1 MAKGGGTFTSK
12 WGLLMAALGAAIGT
26 GNIWRFPK
34 EVADNGGGSFMIPY
48 ILFLFTW
55 SIPILLVEFNLGKK
69 TRKGTMG
76 SFASILGKNKAWMG
90 AWMAWISTAI
100 GFYYAV
106 VMGWTIRYALGSST
120 GNISFSDSQQSWEN
134 FLESPGLVV
143 LFQIMAIAVSAFVVY
158 RGIEKGVE
166 RVNKILIPTLFILL
180 LFSMIWALTLPGAMR
195 GVAYIF
201 TPQADTLFNGKTW
214 IEALAQSAWSCSA
227 GMGMAI
233 TYGAYTRRKDDT
245 SLNTVLTGLG
255 DTTIALVAGIMI
267 FATVFAMSGTMTQA
281 EDAVSAGGSGLTF
294 IYLPQ
299 LFGEMIGGRYV
310 AIAFFFAMAFA
321 ALTSMIATYEN
332 AVKNFVDAGWG
343 RKKAIMVMTIGMLIL
358 GLPSALI
365 VMDVSIGGT
374 TTPMP
379 VFLENQDFV
388 WGLGLVLSGG
398 FIYFLVW
405 KYGITKFRKN
415 FINSRYADVKIGK
428 WFDILFKYVVPI
440 ELVVMSVWFIYQT
453 IVSPTEEWWMGGIIG
468 FLIMIGQWAV
478 VIIGLIFV
486 SRKVEDRLVE
496 DDFDPDTTIDE
507 DIIKEDRE
515 QEDLPMDDVG
525 YENEIPVT
533 EEEVNS

>member
-1 MAKGGGTFTSK
+1 MAKGGGLFTSK

-48 ILFLFTW
+48 IIFLFTW

-106 VMGWTIRYALGSST
+106 VMGWTLRYAWGSMSGT
-120 GNISFSDSQQSWEN
+120 VSFANAEGAWES
-134 FLESPGLVV
+134 FLNSPGSLVFFQV
-143 LFQIMAIAVSAFVVY
+143 LAIAISAFVVY

-166 RVNKILIPTLFILL
+166 RINKILIPTLFVLL

-201 TPQADTLFNGKTW
+201 TPQADSLFSGKTW
-214 IEALAQSAWSCSA
+214 IAALAQSAWSCSA

-245 SLNTVLTGLG
+245 TLNTALTGLG
-255 DTTIALVAGIMI
+255 DTTIALIAGIMI
-267 FATVFAMSGTMTQA
+267 FATVFAMSGTMA
-281 EDAVSAGGSGLTF
+281 EAETAVEAGGSGLTF

-299 LFGEMIGGRYV
+299 LFGQMIGGKYV
-310 AIAFFFAMAFA
+310 AIAFFSAMAFA

-332 AVKNFVDAGWG
+332 AVKNFVDIGWT
-343 RKKAIMVMTIGMLIL
+343 RKKAIFVLTGGMLLL
-358 GLPSALI
+358 GLPSSLI
-365 VMDVSIGGT
+365 ILPVHG
-374 TTPMP
+374 TPMP
-379 VFLENQDFV
+379 VFLDNQDFV
-388 WGLGLVLSGG
+388 WGLGLVVSGA

-405 KYGITKFRKN
+405 KYGITRFRVN
-415 FINSRYADVKIGK
+415 FINSSYADMKVGK
-428 WFDILFKYVVPI
+428 AFDIIFKFVIPI
-440 ELVVMSVWFIYQT
+440 ELALMSAWFIFQT
-453 IVSPTEEWWMGGIIG
+453 ITGSMEEWWMGGIIG
-468 FLIMIGQWAV
+468 FFIMMAQWILA
-478 VIIGLIFV
+478 IIGLIYV
-486 SRKVEDRLVE
+486 SRKVEDKLVD
-496 DDFDPDTTIDE
+496 DDFDPDTTIDQDIERE
-507 DIIKEDRE
+507 DS
-515 QEDLPMDDVG
+515 P
-525 YENEIPVT
+525 YEIPMISSEVQT
-533 EEEVNS
+533 DVAEERPT

>member
-76 SFASILGKNKAWMG
+76 SFASVIGKNKAWMG

-106 VMGWTIRYALGSST
+106 VMGWTMRYAWGSLS
-120 GNISFSDSQQSWEN
+120 GRVSFTDSQASWEG

-143 LFQIMAIAVSAFVVY
+143 LFQVLAIAVSAFIVY

-166 RVNKILIPTLFILL
+166 RVNKILIPTLGALL
-180 LFSMIWALTLPGAMR
+180 IFAMFYSLTLPGATR

-201 TPQADTLFNGKTW
+201 TPQSDTLFNGKTW
-214 IEALAQSAWSCSA
+214 IAALAQSAWSCSA

-245 SLNTVLTGLG
+245 TLNTVLTGLG
-255 DTTIALVAGIMI
+255 DTTIALVAGLMI
-267 FATVFAMSGTMTQA
+267 FATVFAMSPTLTEA
-281 EDAVSAGGSGLTF
+281 EAAVEAGGSGLTF
-294 IYLPQ
+294 IFMPQ
-299 LFGEMIGGRYV
+299 LFGQMPGGRII
-310 AIAFFFAMAFA
+310 AIAFFSAMAFA

-332 AVKNFVDAGWG
+332 AVKNFVDAGWS
-343 RKKAIMVMTIGMLIL
+343 RKKAILLMTTGMFLL
-358 GLPSALI
+358 GLPSSLI
-365 VMDVSIGGT
+365 ILPVHG
-374 TTPMP
+374 TPMP
-379 VFLENQDFV
+379 VFLDNQDFV
-388 WGLGLVLSGG
+388 WGLGLVVSGS

-405 KYGITKFRKN
+405 KYGITRFRKN
-415 FINSRYADVKIGK
+415 FINSKHADMKIGR
-428 WFDILFKYVVPI
+428 WFDIIFKFVIPI
-440 ELVVMSVWFIYQT
+440 ELVVMSVWFIFQT
-453 IVSPTEEWWMGGIIG
+453 ITDSSGEWWMGGLAG
-468 FLIMIGQWAV
+468 FGIMMAQWIAA
-478 VIIGLIFV
+478 IIGLIII
-486 SRKVEDRLVE
+486 SNKVKDRVVDE
-496 DDFDPDTTIDE
+496 DFDPDATIDD
-507 DIIKEDRE
+507 DIDRE
-515 QEDLPMDDVG
+515 EGPPILAGTVVVEETAQEV
-525 YENEIPVT
+525 
-533 EEEVNS
+533 SA

>member
-1 MAKGGGTFTSK
+1 MVKGGTFTNK

-106 VMGWTIRYALGSST
+106 VMGWTIRYALGSTT
-120 GNISFSDSQQSWEN
+120 GNVSLADSKESWEH
-134 FLESPGLVV
+134 FLNSPGLVV
-143 LFQIMAIAVSAFVVY
+143 LFQVIAIAVSAFIVY

-166 RVNKILIPTLFILL
+166 RVNKILIPTLFALL
-180 LFSMIWALTLPGAMR
+180 LFSMIWALTLPGALR
-195 GVAYIF
+195 GISYIF

-214 IEALAQSAWSCSA
+214 IKALAQSAWSCSA

-267 FATVFAMSGTMTQA
+267 FATVFAMSGTMTGA
-281 EDAVSAGGSGLTF
+281 EEALEAGGSGLTF

-332 AVKNFVDAGWG
+332 AVKNFVDAGWD
-343 RKKAIMVMTIGMLIL
+343 RKKAIMVMTVGMLIL
-358 GLPSALI
+358 GLPSAII
-365 VMDVSIGGT
+365 VMDVNGT
-374 TTPMP
+374 SMP
-379 VFLENQDFV
+379 VFLDNQDFV
-388 WGLGLVLSGG
+388 WGLGLVLSGA
-398 FIYFLVW
+398 FIYFLIW
-405 KYGITKFRKN
+405 KYGITRFRKN
-415 FINSRYADVKIGK
+415 FINSSYADIRIGK
-428 WFDILFKYVVPI
+428 WFDILFKYVVPV
-440 ELVVMSVWFIYQT
+440 ELAVMSGWFVYET
-453 IVSPTEEWWMGGIIG
+453 IISPTDEWWMGGIIG
-468 FLIMIGQWAV
+468 FLIMIGQWSLAIV
-478 VIIGLIFV
+478 GLVFI
-486 SRKVEDRLVE
+486 SRRIQNRLV
-496 DDFDPDTTIDE
+496 DDSFDPDSSIDE
-507 DIIKEDRE
+507 DIVKEN
-515 QEDLPMDDVG
+515 
-525 YENEIPVT
+525 NESEGIIHPRQD
-533 EEEVNS
+533 EERSISEASS

>member
-1 MAKGGGTFTSK
+1 MAKSAGLFTSK
-12 WGLLMAALGAAIGT
+12 WGLLMASLGAAIGT

-106 VMGWTIRYALGSST
+106 VMGWTIRYAWGSLS
-120 GNISFSDSQQSWEN
+120 GNISFSDAQGSWES
-134 FLESPGLVV
+134 FLESPWLVV
-143 LFQIMAIAVSAFVVY
+143 MFQMIAIAVSAFVVY

-166 RVNKILIPTLFILL
+166 RVNKILIPTLGVLL
-180 LFSMIWALTLPGAMR
+180 LISMIRALTLPGAMR

-201 TPQADTLFNGKTW
+201 TPQADSFFNGKTW
-214 IEALAQSAWSCSA
+214 IAALAQSAWSCSA

-245 SLNTVLTGLG
+245 SLNPVLTGLG

-267 FATVFAMSGTMTQA
+267 FATVFAMSGTMAQA
-281 EDAVSAGGSGLTF
+281 EGAVEAGGSGLTF

-299 LFGEMIGGRYV
+299 LFGEMMGGRFV
-310 AIAFFFAMAFA
+310 AIAFFAAMAFA

-332 AVKNFVDAGWG
+332 AVKNFVDIGWS
-343 RKKAIMVMTIGMLIL
+343 RKKAIVMLTGGMFIL

-365 VMDVSIGGT
+365 ISRVHGI
-374 TTPMP
+374 PMP
-379 VFLENQDFV
+379 VFLDNQDFV
-388 WGLGLVLSGG
+388 WGLGLVLSGA
-398 FIYFLVW
+398 FIYYLVW
-405 KYGITKFRKN
+405 RYGITKFREN
-415 FINSRYADVKIGK
+415 FINSRYEDIHIGR

-440 ELVVMSVWFIYQT
+440 ELAVMSGWFIFQT
-453 IVSPTEEWWMGGIIG
+453 VTSPTDEWWMGGIIG
-468 FLIMIGQWAV
+468 FLIMLAQWSAAMA
-478 VIIGLIFV
+478 GLWFF
-486 SRKVEDRLVE
+486 SRKVESKLID
-496 DDFDPDTTIDE
+496 DDFDVESKIDR
-507 DIIKEDRE
+507 DIDRE
-515 QEDLPMDDVG
+515 DARLDPTWILPV
-525 YENEIPVT
+525 ENIEQQAEAI
-533 EEEVNS
+533 

>member
-48 ILFLFTW
+48 IIFLFTW

-76 SFASILGKNKAWMG
+76 SFASILGKNKTWMG

-106 VMGWTIRYALGSST
+106 VMGWTIRYALGSSS
-120 GNISFSDSQQSWEN
+120 GGVSLSDSRSSWEG

-143 LFQIMAIAVSAFVVY
+143 LFQIIAIAVSAFVVY

-166 RVNKILIPTLFILL
+166 RVNKVLIPTLSALL
-180 LFSMIWALTLPGAMR
+180 LFSMIWALTLPGAFR

-201 TPQADTLFNGKTW
+201 TPHADTLFNGKTW
-214 IEALAQSAWSCSA
+214 IAALAQSAWSCSA

-245 SLNTVLTGLG
+245 TLNTMLTGLG

-281 EDAVSAGGSGLTF
+281 ESAVEAGGSGLTF
-294 IYLPQ
+294 IFLPQ
-299 LFGEMIGGRYV
+299 LFGQMVGGRYI

-332 AVKNFVDAGWG
+332 AVKNFVDAGWA
-343 RKKAIMVMTIGMLIL
+343 RKKAIMVITGGMVLL
-358 GLPSALI
+358 GLPSALV
-365 VMDVSIGGT
+365 VMKVNG
-374 TTPMP
+374 TPMP
-379 VFLENQDFV
+379 VFLDNQDFV
-388 WGLGLVLSGG
+388 WGLGLVVSGA
-398 FIYFLVW
+398 FIYYLVW
-405 KYGITKFRKN
+405 KYGITKFRNN
-415 FINSRYADVKIGK
+415 FINSRYADMKIGK
-428 WFDILFKYVVPI
+428 WFDVLFKYVIPV
-440 ELVVMSVWFIYQT
+440 ELVVMSIWFIYQT
-453 IVSPTEEWWMGGIIG
+453 IISPGDEWWLGGIVG
-468 FLIMIGQWAV
+468 FLIMMAQWSIA
-478 VIIGLIFV
+478 ILGLIFI
-486 SRKVEDRLVE
+486 SQKGTRS
-496 DDFDPDTTIDE
+496 I
-507 DIIKEDRE
+507 
-515 QEDLPMDDVG
+515 G
-525 YENEIPVT
+525 
-533 EEEVNS
+533 